1 MMNQHD
7 AIFAGSIPQL
17 YDCHLG
23 PTLFAPHAADLA
35 SRLAGLRAGRV
46 LETAAG
52 TGILTAALAAALPG
66 VDIIA
71 TDLNQPMLDHAAARP
86 GLGHVQF
93 RQADALHLPFADQTF
108 DAVVCQFG
116 VMFLPDRPA
125 AYREAARVL
134 RSGGRFLFSAWSP
147 VAENPVAAALLRGLS
162 ALHPGQASWFVERI
176 PHGYGDPAVIAAD
189 LAAAGL
195 AADVIE
201 TVVLRGPAA
210 SAEALAIGF
219 CQGTPMRAEIEALE
233 PGGLERATEA
243 AAAAIA
249 AAFGPGPFEAELSAR
264 VVEVTVRHDAA
275 T

>member
-1 MMNQHD
+1 MARND
-7 AIFAGSIPQL
+7 AVFTGSIPQL
-17 YDCHLG
+17 YDRYLG
-23 PTLFAPHAADLA
+23 PTRFAPYAADLA
-35 SRLAGLRAGRV
+35 ARLSGNGCGRL
-46 LETAAG
+46 LEIAAG
-52 TGILTAALAAALPG
+52 TGIVTAALAVALPAASI
-66 VDIIA
+66 VA
-71 TDLNQPMLDHAAARP
+71 ADLNQPMLDHAAAKP
-86 GLGHVQF
+86 GLGRVEF
-93 RQADALHLPFADQTF
+93 RQADAMALPFADRSF

-116 VMFLPDRPA
+116 IMFMPDRPA

-134 RSGGRFLFSAWSP
+134 RSGGRFLFNTWSP
-147 VAENPVAAALLRGLS
+147 VAENPVAAAVLRGLS

-210 SAEALAIGF
+210 NAEALAIGF